1 MNARAQA
8 DRFGVGDLLIEAT
21 SDLGVR
27 PGRLIVTIAGAM
39 LGIAALVATLG
50 LAATASAQIE
60 RQFDAAAS
68 TQVVATPATAK
79 DKDGKSVATAALPPD
94 SAARIGR
101 LAGVEASSTLSPVDL
116 RGATVSAVSVTDP
129 SAAATVPPTVYA
141 AGAGLLDTVGG
152 RIVTGRFFDVGHDR
166 RGDRVAVLGSAAADA
181 LGIRRL
187 DTQPS
192 IFLDGRA
199 YAVIGIMTG
208 TEAVGDL
215 ADAIVIPDG
224 TARVDFGLR
233 FPAAVRARIVA
244 GAGPQLRPQI
254 ALALFPDRPEDV
266 TVGAP
271 AAPSTVSGG
280 VQNDLTAIFAAVGVV
295 VLLVGGLGIANV
307 TMLSVAERTSEIG
320 LRRALGATRRQIAAQ
335 FVVESVMIGGLGG
348 LIGAAVGVFTVVGV
362 AVSQNWT
369 PVLDPLIA
377 IGGALLGA
385 LVGLVAGGLPARR
398 AARVEPVVALR
409 GA

>member
-1 MNARAQA
+1 MNARARS
-8 DRFGVGDLLIEAT
+8 DRFGFGDLLIEAT
-21 SDLGVR
+21 SDIGVR
-27 PGRLIVTIAGAM
+27 PGRLVVSIAGAM
-39 LGIAALVATLG
+39 LGIAALVATVG

-60 RQFDAAAS
+60 RQFDAVAS
-68 TQVVATPATAK
+68 TQVVATPTTAK
-79 DKDGKSVATAALPPD
+79 DKDGKAVPTSALPPD
-94 SAARIGR
+94 SAARLGR

-116 RGATVSAVSVTDP
+116 RGGTVSAVSVIDP

-141 AGAGLLDTVGG
+141 SGPGLLDTVGG

-166 RGDRVAVLGSAAADA
+166 RGDRVAVLGSAAADR
-181 LGIRRL
+181 LGIKRL

-192 IFLDGRA
+192 IFLDGHA
-199 YAVIGIMTG
+199 YAVIGIVTDMQ
-208 TEAVGDL
+208 AVGDL

-224 TARVDFGLR
+224 TARNDFGLR
-233 FPAAVRARIVA
+233 SPAAVRARIVP

-254 ALALFPDRPEDV
+254 ALALFPDEPENA

-280 VQNDLTAIFAAVGVV
+280 VQNDITAIFAAVGSV

-307 TMLSVAERTSEIG
+307 TTLSVAERTSEIG

-335 FVVESVMIGGLGG
+335 FIVESIVIGGLGG
-348 LIGAAVGVFTVVGV
+348 LIGAAVGVFTVVGI
-362 AVSQNWT
+362 AVSQGWT

-377 IGGALLGA
+377 IGGALLGI

-409 GA
+409 GV